1 MAKTRS
7 RSPKSRA
14 SASRAKGA
22 KKGTKKGT
30 KKGAKKSAVKR
41 RKTPTRATLASVQ
54 EMREG
59 LDVKKLRLDLQLAIA
74 TLQRRIEQGDAA
86 KGLPETREL
95 FLSWVHGIEQTVCAD
110 VNGPCGQDMF
120 IGS

>member
-1 MAKTRS
+1 MSKTRS

-22 KKGTKKGT
+22 KKGV
-30 KKGAKKSAVKR
+30 KKGAKTSAVKR
-41 RKTPTRATLASVQ
+41 RKTTARATKVAVQ
-54 EMREG
+54 EPREG
-59 LDVKKLRLDLQLAIA
+59 LDVRKLRSDLQLAIE
-74 TLQRRIEQGDAA
+74 TLQRRIEQGDPA
-86 KGLPETREL
+86 KRLPETREL
-95 FLSWVHGIEQTVCAD
+95 FLSWVNGIEQTVCAD